1 MPVIADRLEEV
12 SNLYLLLKQVSFRF
26 GPSYIIDRWALDPS
40 RMLVGQSVDYFALL
54 NKLAT
59 EEQAK
64 VGARDNILKIKKIAC
79 WKLKKWMKS
88 KVIAD
93 KTIR

>member
-12 SNLYLLLKQVSFRF
+12 SNLYLLLKQVNFRF
-26 GPSYIIDRWALDPS
+26 GPSCIIDRWALDPS

>member
-12 SNLYLLLKQVSFRF
+12 SNLYLLLKQVNFRF
-26 GPSYIIDRWALDPS
+26 GPSCIIDRWALDPS

-79 WKLKKWMKS
+79 
-88 KVIAD
+88 
-93 KTIR
+93 

>member
-1 MPVIADRLEEV
+1 
-12 SNLYLLLKQVSFRF
+12 
-26 GPSYIIDRWALDPS
+26 
-40 RMLVGQSVDYFALL
+40 MLVGQSVDYFALL

>member
-26 GPSYIIDRWALDPS
+26 GPSCIIDRWALDPS

-64 VGARDNILKIKKIAC
+64 VGARDNILKIKKITC

>member
-26 GPSYIIDRWALDPS
+26 GPSCIIDRWALDPS

-59 EEQAK
+59 EEA
-64 VGARDNILKIKKIAC
+64 VDSSNINSFLDT
-79 WKLKKWMKS
+79 L
-88 KVIAD
+88 V
-93 KTIR
+93 